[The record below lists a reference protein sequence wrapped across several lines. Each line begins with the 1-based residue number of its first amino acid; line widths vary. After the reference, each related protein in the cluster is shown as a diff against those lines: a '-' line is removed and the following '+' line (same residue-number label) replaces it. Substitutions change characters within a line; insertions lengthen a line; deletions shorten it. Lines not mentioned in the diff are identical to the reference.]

1 MDMVLTEN
9 KLSAAVA
16 ICAVIALAGVALMA
30 FPLMVSGGQIAL
42 AVGLAG
48 MAGFG
53 GLSIAF
59 RGL

>member
-1 MDMVLTEN
+1 MVSTEN
-9 KLSAAVA
+9 KLSAAVG
-16 ICAVIALAGVALMA
+16 ICAVIALAGGVLME
-30 FPLMVSGGQIAL
+30 FPSMVSGGQIAL